1 MRRIG
6 VLKYWLEF
14 HIFLCTLGP
23 VLILYH
29 TAFKFGG
36 IVSIAFWSM
45 VAVVASGVVGRFI
58 YIRIPRTIQ
67 GRELSLAEINADI
80 STFQQKIKESLPQGI
95 EVFESNNYQVGTSN
109 SANNPISSREQIKHI
124 KKQLRENKIPESLQ
138 SKIISLHKSQLSL
151 QNRIKNLSQM
161 QRLFRYWHVAH
172 LPFAIIMFVIVLI
185 HVIATLAFGV
195 MWNN

>member
-1 MRRIG
+1 
-6 VLKYWLEF
+6 
-14 HIFLCTLGP
+14 
-23 VLILYH
+23 
-29 TAFKFGG
+29 
-36 IVSIAFWSM
+36 M